1 MVATQATAM
10 TIRNDPFLSWLP
22 NQFIP
27 EGKFILPFVG
37 VGSLYRPTII
47 GGKWPF
53 LIYLIKTKKQAF

>member
-1 MVATQATAM
+1 MATRKATAV
-10 TIRNDPFLSWLP
+10 TIRNDPSLFWLP

-47 GGKWPF
+47 GSKRPF
-53 LIYLIKTKKQAF
+53 LIYPIKD